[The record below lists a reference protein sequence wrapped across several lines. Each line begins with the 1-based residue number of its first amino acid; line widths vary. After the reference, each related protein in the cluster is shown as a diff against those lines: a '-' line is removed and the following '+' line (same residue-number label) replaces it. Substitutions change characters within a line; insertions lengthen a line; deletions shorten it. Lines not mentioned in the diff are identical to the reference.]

1 VDNHIR
7 AGDERTLEDRV
18 LDAAEAL
25 FYARGVQ
32 AVGMDE
38 VRAASGVS
46 LKRLYQLHSSKAEL
60 VEAYL
65 RRRDARWR
73 AELAAY
79 IDGLPPE
86 VAPRE
91 RVLAVFDW
99 LGKWFGEQ
107 GYRGCAFV
115 NSFGEL
121 SATLPAV
128 TEAVRDHKDAF
139 HGYLAGLADAAGA
152 PPWLAGQLA
161 LLAEGAMSAAAITG
175 TASPA
180 RDAREAAAVL
190 LDRAIGQGAG
200 QGHDQGEETAR

>member
-1 VDNHIR
+1 
-7 AGDERTLEDRV
+7 
-18 LDAAEAL
+18 
-25 FYARGVQ
+25 
-32 AVGMDE
+32 MDE

-73 AELAAY
+73 AGLAAY
-79 IDGLPPE
+79 VDGLPPE

-99 LGKWFGEQ
+99 LERWFGEQ

-128 TEAVRDHKDAF
+128 AEAVRDHKEAF

-152 PPWLAGQLA
+152 PPRLAGQLA

-175 TASPA
+175 TVSPA
-180 RDAREAAAVL
+180 RDAREAAAIL
-190 LDRAIGQGAG
+190 LDQATGPGVGPSAVPGAISYA
-200 QGHDQGEETAR
+200 DQALDRDGEAAR